1 MDVDGKIL
9 AGWRYFINF
18 YHRFITFDPI
28 SAHREREREIYHI
41 YIYDI
46 DIHTERPWHA

>member
-18 YHRFITFDPI
+18 YHSFITFDPI
-28 SAHREREREIYHI
+28 SEKERERDTHIYIIYI
-41 YIYDI
+41 YIYD
-46 DIHTERPWHA
+46 

>member
-18 YHRFITFDPI
+18 YHSFITFDPI
-28 SAHREREREIYHI
+28 SAHREREREIYIYNII
-41 YIYDI
+41 YIYI
-46 DIHTERPWHA
+46 YIL

>member
-18 YHRFITFDPI
+18 YHSFITFDPI
-28 SAHREREREIYHI
+28 SAHRERERERDIYDNI
-41 YIYDI
+41 YIVMACLGHI
-46 DIHTERPWHA
+46 